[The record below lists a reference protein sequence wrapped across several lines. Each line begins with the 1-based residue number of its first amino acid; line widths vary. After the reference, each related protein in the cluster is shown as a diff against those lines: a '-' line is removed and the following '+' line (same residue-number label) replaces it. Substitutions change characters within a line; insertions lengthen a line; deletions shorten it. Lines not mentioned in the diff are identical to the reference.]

1 MGKATASVR
10 FGKARHKAAAG
21 YSIVEAGI
29 VLAVVGLLLSSSL
42 VPLGARLRAEK
53 VGDARD
59 QLEEINSAI
68 LGYAATHRTI
78 GAVAILDNVPSR
90 RHASIPAGRPY
101 LPCPDVTGDGLEDRH
116 ALPELPNPNPSPTTR
131 VTVSF
136 LRNNEIRNQALERL
150 SFGTSVSD
158 SVASELTF
166 QGDRSVWSMT
176 NVNFR
181 IAAPDFAPITVTMS
195 SDSALNQL
203 TTASS
208 TSVDPGFGTC
218 VSDKGSLPWS
228 TLGTDAHDPWG
239 NRFTYRVD
247 PIFAH
252 QVLGIGPETRAD
264 MYDPR
269 LPLQEVTLTLIAGG
283 VPTTKTFASF
293 RRRSTV
299 YVQSVTPSQTF
310 LIDELPGFVCTDTYT
325 FLISSGCSISPI
337 ILTIAG
343 HTLNDVATTQVTLFD
358 VLEGVTVA
366 RRFIKNDI
374 INGMSFIVLSHGR
387 NGYGA
392 IPHFQSQNINIG
404 TGFTCN
410 RPVTSAIPQF
420 WDLEAPEIENLDT
433 PAGLCGGTPIP
444 QANGG
449 FPHNHSFTT
458 LVEHITTDSTFDD
471 LITHQSGEQLIN
483 SLRDLGVKMDEAWL
497 PPGICNDC

>member
-1 MGKATASVR
+1 MGMSTASVR
-10 FGKARHKAAAG
+10 FGKVRRKASSG

-29 VLAVVGLLLSSSL
+29 VLAVVGLLLGSSL

-90 RHASIPAGRPY
+90 RHASIPADRPY
-101 LPCPDVTGDGLEDRH
+101 LPCPDVTGDGIEDRH
-116 ALPELPNPNPSPTTR
+116 ALPELPSPNATAN

-136 LRNNEIRNQALERL
+136 LRNNEIRNQALTGL
-150 SFGTSVSD
+150 SFGRSVSD
-158 SVASELTF
+158 NVASEITF
-166 QGDRSVWSMT
+166 PGDRSVWSMT

-195 SDSALNQL
+195 SNSALNQL
-203 TTASS
+203 TTASGS
-208 TSVDPGFGTC
+208 SVDPGFGTC

-228 TLGTDAHDPWG
+228 TLGTYAHDPWG

-252 QVLGIGPETRAD
+252 QVLGFGPETRSD

-269 LPLQEVTLTLIAGG
+269 LPMQEVTLTLFAGG
-283 VPTTKTFASF
+283 VRSTRTFASYG
-293 RRRSTV
+293 RRSTV
-299 YVQSVTPSQTF
+299 YVDSVTSSQTF
-310 LIDELPGFVCTDTYT
+310 MIDELPGFVCTDTYT
-325 FLISSGCSISPI
+325 FSVSSGCSIHPLR
-337 ILTIAG
+337 LTVAG
-343 HTLNDVATTQVTLFD
+343 HSLNDVATTEVTLFD

-366 RRFIKNDI
+366 RRYIKNDI

-392 IPHFQSQNINIG
+392 IPHLQSENVNNG
-404 TGFTCN
+404 SGFTCKN
-410 RPVTSAIPQF
+410 PFTSAIPQF
-420 WDLEAPEIENLDT
+420 WLLEAPEIENFDT
-433 PAGLCGGTPIP
+433 PAGLCGSNPIP
-444 QANGG
+444 TDNTG
-449 FPHNHSFTT
+449 FPHNHSFTALT
-458 LVEHITTDSTFDD
+458 EHTTSGSTYDD